1 MFGEYTSPKHQN
13 ISFTVEHENICS
25 LSFLDVKVCLKNG
38 KIITSVYRKPTFSG
52 VFTNYENFIPTYQR
66 RGLSHT
72 FFTGGL
78 TYVAISR
85 HFIHKSI
92 IWRLCSGK
100 TIILRISLIHA
111 LSYFLINCIHLHHS
125 WEVLRFKFEKKPQKL
140 FTDNLTSFNLKI
152 VFKSPVRV
160 KSFFLLRQ

>member
-1 MFGEYTSPKHQN
+1 MSKFILKTVKLSLVFTESQHLAEFSPIMK
-13 ISFTVEHENICS
+13 ISF
-25 LSFLDVKVCLKNG
+25 
-38 KIITSVYRKPTFSG
+38 
-52 VFTNYENFIPTYQR
+52 QR
-66 RGLSHT
+66 TKRGDFHIHY
-72 FFTGGL
+72 FTGGL

-100 TIILRISLIHA
+100 TIILRISLIHV
-111 LSYFLINCIHLHHS
+111 LSYLLIHCIHLHHS

-160 KSFFLLRQ
+160 KSFFLLRQLIN